1 MMANIDSIDYHDFVI
16 KDKKLVAE
24 FDQMYEKALEI
35 PWHQDEQE
43 GATDIRLLIDILEE
57 YSPFSSIHDFGCG
70 LGYFLDVLG
79 RKFNASECKLLG
91 YDISASCC
99 KKAKVLFPRI
109 NFIEM
114 DLKQSGYRISKD
126 SQKRSLLV
134 LRSVLWYV
142 YQDIDDIVKNLEEVI
157 NGKDILAIVQSFPP
171 LDSDFV
177 GKEIF
182 PSCNSII
189 QRFEEYFTPLK
200 WLWLEDNVLRVND
213 NWFIGIFQKRKG
225 ERNEK

>member
-1 MMANIDSIDYHDFVI
+1 
-16 KDKKLVAE
+16 
-24 FDQMYEKALEI
+24 
-35 PWHQDEQE
+35 
-43 GATDIRLLIDILEE
+43 
-57 YSPFSSIHDFGCG
+57 
-70 LGYFLDVLG
+70 
-79 RKFNASECKLLG
+79 
-91 YDISASCC
+91 
-99 KKAKVLFPRI
+99 
-109 NFIEM
+109 
-114 DLKQSGYRISKD
+114 
-126 SQKRSLLV
+126 
-134 LRSVLWYV
+134 
-142 YQDIDDIVKNLEEVI
+142 VI